1 MAENRL
7 RVGVAGLGKAFLLM
21 MPTLVRHPNVQLV
34 AAADLRAEARARFA
48 GDFGGNTYASV
59 EELCAD
65 PSVDAIYVATP
76 HQYHAEHVTMAA
88 SAGKHV
94 LVEKPMALTLK
105 ECRAMIQAVR
115 RTGVQMVIGH
125 SHSFDAPI
133 LKTREIIEG
142 GTLGSLR
149 MITAM
154 NFTDFLYR
162 PRRPEEL
169 RSESG
174 GGVVFNQAPHHVDIV
189 RYLAGG
195 MTRSVRAMT
204 GAWDQARPTEGAYC
218 ALLTFEDG
226 AFASITYS
234 GYAHFDSDEFMD
246 WIAESG
252 YPKDP
257 DQYGTAR
264 ALLSRASP
272 IDDEVALKN
281 ARNYGGEAAPSL
293 PQKRRWHQQ
302 FGVIIASCERGDL
315 RPMPNGVAIYD
326 DVSRRFDAIAE
337 PDVPRAGVVDELCD
351 AVFFGRVPIHN
362 GEWGLATME
371 VCLGIL
377 QSAREQREI
386 TLQHQ
391 TPVPV

>member
-1 MAENRL
+1 MAEHKL
-7 RVGVAGLGKAFLLM
+7 RVGVAGLGKAFQLM
-21 MPTLVRHPNVQLV
+21 LPTLVRHPNVQLV
-34 AAADLRAEARARFA
+34 AAADPRAEARARFA
-48 GDFGGNTYASV
+48 ADFTAKTYASV

-65 PSVDAIYVATP
+65 PHVEAIYVATP

-88 SAGKHV
+88 AAGKHV
-94 LVEKPMALTLK
+94 LVEKPMALTLD

-115 RTGVQMVIGH
+115 RAGVQMVIGH

-133 LKTREIIEG
+133 IRTREIIEG

-169 RSESG
+169 RTESG

-195 MTRSVRAMT
+195 ETRSVRAMT
-204 GAWDQARPTEGAYC
+204 GAWDQMRPTEGAYS
-218 ALLTFEDG
+218 ALLTFESG
-226 AFASITYS
+226 AFASIAYS
-234 GYAHFDSDEFMD
+234 GYAHFDSDEFMG

-252 YPKDP
+252 YPKDAN
-257 DQYGTAR
+257 QYGTAR
-264 ALLSRASP
+264 ALLRGTSSR
-272 IDDEVALKN
+272 DDEVALKS
-281 ARNYGGEAAPSL
+281 ARNYGGGEAPPAV
-293 PQKRRWHQQ
+293 QERRSHQQ

-315 RPMPNGVAIYD
+315 RPLPNGVAIYD
-326 DVSRRFDAIAE
+326 DVSRRFETIAD
-337 PDVPRAGVVDELCD
+337 PAVPRAGVIDELYN
-351 AVFFGRVPIHN
+351 AVFFSRAPLHN

-377 QSAREQREI
+377 QSAREQRDI
-386 TLQHQ
+386 VMQHQ
-391 TPVPV
+391 TAVPA